1 MLKIICC
8 LNRFSYFCL
17 SFKLGEVWAFRKRIM
32 KVLLIIGT
40 GGFLGSISR
49 YMVQQVLADKFGA
62 SFPYGTL
69 AVNIIGSFIIGI
81 VYALFERGSVL
92 SPEWR
97 LFLAVGFC
105 GGFTTFSSFAFE
117 SIQML
122 RLEQFLYLS
131 LYMSFSLIGGLMAT
145 YLGILSI
152 KLL

>member
-1 MLKIICC
+1 
-8 LNRFSYFCL
+8 
-17 SFKLGEVWAFRKRIM
+17 M

-40 GGFLGSISR
+40 GGFLGSTAR
-49 YMVQQVLADKFGA
+49 YIVQQLLADKLGA

-69 AVNIIGSFIIGI
+69 AVNILGSFIIGL
-81 VYALFERGSVL
+81 VYALFEQGSVL

-97 LFLAVGFC
+97 LFLAVGIC

-131 LYMSFSLIGGLMAT
+131 LYMAFSLIGGLMAT